1 MDSRKYG
8 STACGSVPF
17 QYQVTE
23 RLVDSEGRV
32 LYWYV
37 LADYHQMEIYKFDT
51 EPEAIDF
58 IQQCKLKEINV
69 LGVFHGRQMELKKVD
84 LLCPKD

>member
-1 MDSRKYG
+1 MNKKYR
-8 STACGSVPF
+8 SLASNEIP
-17 QYQVTE
+17 YKYEITE

-37 LADYHQMEIYKFDT
+37 LVDRHQVEIMRFDT
-51 EPEAIDF
+51 EPEAIEF
-58 IQQCKLKEINV
+58 IEECKHNEVGIICI
-69 LGVFHGRQMELKKVD
+69 FHGRQMELEKVD